1 MRAFLSRYWWV
12 FLVRGLAA
20 ILFGILAFALPGIT
34 LASLVLVIGA
44 YMLVDGALA
53 LWAAVTGQTAIENRW
68 LVGLQG
74 VLGIA
79 VGVLTFLMPGITA
92 IGLLVFI
99 VAWALAV
106 GVLQIVA
113 AIVLRKEIEGEF
125 WLGLSG
131 VLSLLFAILV
141 MVNPDQGAVAIIWAI
156 GAYAILVGAMLI
168 AFSLGIR
175 KQGEAGSSDVSQ
187 GGARGRR

>member
-12 FLVRGLAA
+12 FLVRGIAA
-20 ILFGILAFALPGIT
+20 MLFGILAFALPGIT

-74 VLGIA
+74 VLGVA

-99 VAWALAV
+99 VAWALAI

-141 MVNPDQGAVAIIWAI
+141 MANPDQGAIAVIWAI
-156 GAYAILVGAMLI
+156 GAYAIVVGAMLI

-175 KQGEAGSSDVSQ
+175 KQANAGTSDVSP
-187 GGARGRR
+187 GAVRGRR

>member
-12 FLVRGLAA
+12 FLVRGIVA

-74 VLGIA
+74 VLGVA

-141 MVNPDQGAVAIIWAI
+141 MANPDQGAIAVIWAI
-156 GAYAILVGAMLI
+156 GAYAIIVGAMLI

-175 KQGEAGSSDVSQ
+175 KQADADASDVSP
-187 GGARGRR
+187 GAARGRR

>member
-1 MRAFLSRYWWV
+1 MRAFLAKYWWV
-12 FLVRGLAA
+12 FLVRGIVA
-20 ILFGILAFALPGIT
+20 ILFGVLAFALPGIT

-74 VLGIA
+74 VLGVA

-131 VLSLLFAILV
+131 ALSLLFAILV
-141 MVNPDQGAVAIIWAI
+141 MVNPEQGAIAIIWAI
-156 GAYAILVGAMLI
+156 GAYAIIVGAMLI

-175 KQGEAGSSDVSQ
+175 KKAEA
-187 GGARGRR
+187 

>member
-12 FLVRGLAA
+12 FLVRGIVA

-74 VLGIA
+74 VLGVA

-141 MVNPDQGAVAIIWAI
+141 MVNPEQGAIAVVWAI
-156 GAYAILVGAMLI
+156 GAYAIVVGALLI

-175 KQGEAGSSDVSQ
+175 KQADAGTSDVSR
-187 GGARGRR
+187 GAARDRR